1 MAVSVVSVAYNVAAA
16 ALLAPLA
23 ATTAFILAIETVTDR
38 RFYVALDLAL
48 AVLPDD
54 PDRGAPILVGLAVG
68 SLGLLAF
75 ACARVAWLFPSLLL
89 VGGGAANAY
98 CLAANVTRDAEP
110 WIMVLGVAGMALSA
124 LQVRRAT
131 RLG

>member
-54 PDRGAPILVGLAVG
+54 PDRA
-68 SLGLLAF
+68 
-75 ACARVAWLFPSLLL
+75 ACS
-89 VGGGAANAY
+89 
-98 CLAANVTRDAEP
+98 DAKQPVIPRE
-110 WIMVLGVAGMALSA
+110 ASH
-124 LQVRRAT
+124 
-131 RLG
+131 